1 MAEALGRG
9 KERAEV
15 TCSPRHGLEATG
27 CDELLGQEWDKVP
40 RSSTIST
47 SGLLPAE
54 SSSASR
60 VAKAG
65 AVLRDGPVPDATC
78 PAAWHWDSS
87 CARSETLSDS

>member
-1 MAEALGRG
+1 M
-9 KERAEV
+9 V
-15 TCSPRHGLEATG
+15 
-27 CDELLGQEWDKVP
+27 
-40 RSSTIST
+40 ST

-78 PAAWHWDSS
+78 PAARHWDSS
-87 CARSETLSDS
+87 CDHPETLSDN